1 MSLPFNVMPA
11 IWLPTFLSNTNKIIS
26 EATIIENSLA
36 LNIINGSV
44 TTVQAIFE
52 VDFATQWSWSCQ
64 GFDSHHTSFFFIYFF
79 WQCTIHFL
87 YFSIDYDQSQM
98 GMGILK
104 A

>member
-52 VDFATQWSWSCQ
+52 VEFVT
-64 GFDSHHTSFFFIYFF
+64 
-79 WQCTIHFL
+79 
-87 YFSIDYDQSQM
+87 
-98 GMGILK
+98 
-104 A
+104 